1 MADAI
6 TPTAGSV
13 HQEIK
18 TKSMINVINLKKK
31 KAPLASRK
39 PFFPHYILFS

>member
-31 KAPLASRK
+31 KKL
-39 PFFPHYILFS
+39 I